1 MWYFLGF
8 LVLAF
13 VLYKFRVPILAKIL
27 GQSEGRI
34 TRQIRRKGD

>member
-1 MWYFLGF
+1 MWYILGF

-34 TRQIRRKGD
+34 NRQLKRRGD